1 MGMLGFG
8 VGLCKRKTPTIEE
21 NKNIP
26 VNKVSVNTVK
36 KTKDSV
42 KIEKEKQVVQQATG
56 NTTKEV
62 FTRKTIKK
70 QLKKETDNVKKV
82 DKSYWNFPK

>member
-8 VGLCKRKTPTIEE
+8 VGVCKRKIPTIEE

-26 VNKVSVNTVK
+26 VKKVSVNTVK

-42 KIEKEKQVVQQATG
+42 KIEKEKQVAQQATE

-70 QLKKETDNVKKV
+70 QLKEETDNVKKV